1 MALPLPSPLLPLR
14 ALDQTAPLAVKRRLV
29 EPLLNRTFAEPL
41 AEGEFEAL
49 EGRRISLMVED
60 LDLMLTLGLEAGR
73 LVLCREAG
81 EATIRGGWREFL
93 CLATR
98 HEDPDALF
106 FQRRL
111 LIEGDTELGLTAKNL
126 LDGREEGLAQGRL
139 GKWLER
145 LERWQGY
152 SGATLMGNPPGHDT
166 RVTAR
171 CVISRTSRGCLP
183 PLPRSSPG

>member
-1 MALPLPSPLLPLR
+1 MFLPFPSLSLPRPLAPSRLIR
-14 ALDQTAPLAVKRRLV
+14 ALDPRVPIAVKRRLV

-41 AEGEFEAL
+41 AEGEFDVL
-49 EGRRISLMVED
+49 EGRRITLRVED
-60 LDLMLTLGLEAGR
+60 LGVVLTLGLEAGH

-98 HEDPDALF
+98 REDPDALF

-111 LIEGDTELGLTAKNL
+111 LIEGDTELGLTVKNL

-139 GKWLER
+139 GAWLMRLER
-145 LERWQGY
+145 L
-152 SGATLMGNPPGHDT
+152 
-166 RVTAR
+166 AR
-171 CVISRTSRGCLP
+171 RDH
-183 PLPRSSPG
+183 